1 MFFWLQFAKMV
12 LQLLFK
18 RGKYFRICF
27 LLYLVIILF
36 VCLLWYKPVLPITYS
51 HSLKPSVLFKN
62 SQKSKASSIERGQNE
77 YFLLASGLDLWID
90 IGGNNSARGRV
101 DNIHMSHDTPYVDDG
116 GRSINVKLHQPSQMF
131 IYPPHKI
138 PIEQCAVTAIA
149 TASRGSYDISGA

>member
-1 MFFWLQFAKMV
+1 M
-12 LQLLFK
+12 
-18 RGKYFRICF
+18 
-27 LLYLVIILF
+27 
-36 VCLLWYKPVLPITYS
+36 
-51 HSLKPSVLFKN
+51 KPSILFKN

-138 PIEQCAVTAIA
+138 PIEQCAATAIA